1 MTHSGQDP
9 TSVTI
14 TSARLVDDV
23 IVNVIRIEDSLIDKD
38 TPDNVNAVTKK
49 GAFLKY
55 RLIAIVSLLVLVGMI
70 IPAVVLTRQY
80 PNDFPISAKDAFLE
94 KLKLILT
101 NSSRQ
106 ELESPGSGQASA
118 LDWLFDESNFSA
130 YSFDRQLQRFAMVAF
145 YYSTGGTSWNKA
157 QGWKSNDD
165 ECTWYQSG
173 SERSCMNGTLQVLSL
188 EKNNLKGLLRNDI
201 ALLSSLTNLNLK
213 NNQLTVS
220 IPSEIGQ
227 LRKLVELDL
236 FNNSLGGFIPS
247 EIGQIKTIEK
257 LQLGSN
263 FLDGSIPSEIGQ
275 LTGLELVNL
284 STNSLTGKIPS
295 EIGQCTVLDWLGLA
309 SNKLDGSIP
318 SEIGQ
323 CTKVK
328 LLYLYDNYLDGS
340 IPSEFASLTNLE
352 SLDILNNSLSGTI
365 PESFCT
371 QFTNFFVDQ
380 DVKCSCC

>member
-1 MTHSGQDP
+1 MPKKDAIVGSDKQASLTKSRLNFNKSKEKEKNSVPNQNQVNLNNESNVNHNSNERITWGRDQIETLETAAQVGAFAITGIQEESNGVDERTLAYSRLSMTHSGQDP

-118 LDWLFDESNFSA
+118 LDWLFDKSNFSA

-157 QGWKSNDD
+157 QGWLSNDD

-188 EKNNLKGLLRNDI
+188 EKNNLKGLLRDDI

-227 LRKLVELDL
+227 FRKLVELDL

-247 EIGQIKTIEK
+247 EIG
-257 LQLGSN
+257 
-263 FLDGSIPSEIGQ
+263 
-275 LTGLELVNL
+275 
-284 STNSLTGKIPS
+284 
-295 EIGQCTVLDWLGLA
+295 
-309 SNKLDGSIP
+309 
-318 SEIGQ
+318 
-323 CTKVK
+323 
-328 LLYLYDNYLDGS
+328 
-340 IPSEFASLTNLE
+340 
-352 SLDILNNSLSGTI
+352 
-365 PESFCT
+365 
-371 QFTNFFVDQ
+371 
-380 DVKCSCC
+380 